1 MRSSGM
7 MAEGTPIT
15 AMLEGHPG
23 AHMLCLCQ
31 SGCVLWISGG
41 PTGKECIRF
50 QPHDGNTILRYAYG
64 SENEIARR
72 HGVVHKD
79 FQCRKRTGLLGI
91 DGLNAGRIPSSAMER
106 CPSTTVGRVST
117 GVESVNFQD
126 HSTPCS
132 SCVSTLRTEAC
143 PSGLSRSE
151 IGVAYSRAGTGVPS
165 QRIATALSPITSI
178 ARFITVSRSVSS
190 TTRPCC
196 GILFSVWRRRNHCA
210 IESSLPTAPPG
221 PPG

>member
-1 MRSSGM
+1 
-7 MAEGTPIT
+7 
-15 AMLEGHPG
+15 
-23 AHMLCLCQ
+23 MLCLCQ

-106 CPSTTVGRVST
+106 HGALPLYHCWQGIDWSGVGKLP
-117 GVESVNFQD
+117 G
-126 HSTPCS
+126 
-132 SCVSTLRTEAC
+132 
-143 PSGLSRSE
+143 
-151 IGVAYSRAGTGVPS
+151 S
-165 QRIATALSPITSI
+165 QHAVL
-178 ARFITVSRSVSS
+178 
-190 TTRPCC
+190 
-196 GILFSVWRRRNHCA
+196 
-210 IESSLPTAPPG
+210 
-221 PPG
+221 